1 MAIPAFLVAAG
12 KGIVAGGKW
21 IVGFCTRHSAGL
33 ALASTLSATALT
45 GNVIE
50 GKKKRI
56 TFGKSDSMV
65 AGKHSFQVPQI
76 HVEDVRY
83 TKNSSSHRSPSNK
96 GNSNHSQKRSK

>member
-12 KGIVAGGKW
+12 KGILAGGKW
-21 IVGFCTRHSAGL
+21 VAGFVSNHAVGLTTAATIG
-33 ALASTLSATALT
+33 ATALS
-45 GNVIE
+45 GNVFE
-50 GKKKRI
+50 GKHKRV

-83 TKNSSSHRSPSNK
+83 TKNASSQVK
-96 GNSNHSQKRSK
+96 SKNAKYSRKKSK

>member
-12 KGIVAGGKW
+12 KGIVVGAKW

-76 HVEDVRY
+76 HVEDVRF
-83 TKNSSSHRSPSNK
+83 TKNASSQFKTKNTKYSRK
-96 GNSNHSQKRSK
+96 KSKK